1 MTDIKETISKIKSI
15 DNLKTVIEHYGV
27 KFISEPGGYK
37 ALCPLHSEKT
47 PSFHIK
53 SDNKGE
59 AIWSCFGCGKSGDI
73 INFIEDQEN
82 ISNVE
87 AIKKAYEILGLSLD
101 LPLGSTDNGKLSRLK
116 NKFKSYLPNGL
127 DDSYSLNRLHLYVN
141 KEGIPVIARPI
152 YRSSDLSKKKE
163 PRTYKI
169 IDQNTW
175 YQFGTTTQLGAYEVV
190 PYNYPKVIKAINN
203 NKSLYIVEGEKDAD
217 TLNRLGFTATTFQDK
232 PKSEDIWNIYK
243 KQLAG
248 ANIIFIGDT
257 GEAGEK
263 FKKLVWNNL
272 KNTVKSFKVIDLPGL
287 EALGDNADVTDWLES
302 GHTKEELLKVVNSAK
317 DIKWSIHWKDISIKE
332 NKNTGEKTTIP
343 LKTIDNFKL
352 ILERAN
358 TNIYINQITKVM
370 DVETDLFNNKTLD
383 TLMIEIQSLCTKIGF
398 KCNKTDVRDW
408 IETIAHEKSINPFKV
423 WLDNLPAWDKAS
435 RIDNYLSNFK
445 TVEGYQDVLKELLM
459 KKWLLS
465 FVGSAYDPDYKAYGL
480 LVLKGGQGIGKGE
493 CFKRLIPIKED
504 WVFLGEQE
512 FKGDRDNM
520 QILTSNLLVE
530 LSEFARSSKKVN
542 ELKGFVTMDKDK
554 LSLKYDKYASTNKRN
569 TIYFATVND
578 AEFLID
584 DENRRMWI
592 IDLESINWEGINN
605 FDYIQLWSEI
615 KETYLASPIIDGQPC
630 YHLTPAERELLQIN
644 NKNYEFRT
652 ELETLLEANLDF
664 DGSKRLW
671 LKSAEIVQLIDIKA
685 SGTAITRALKRL
697 GEETGKDKCFNK
709 VRGKFST
716 CPLPKNWY
724 GEINP
729 KYKDRLVTD
738 TKIAEDVAVEKVKT
752 DTELKSEIKKL
763 KQMIK
768 LLKQQMEEKNYIIN
782 QQQLKIVELENDNK
796 TWEQYF
802 KTIDKEA

>member
-1 MTDIKETISKIKSI
+1 MIDIKEAISKIKSI
-15 DNLKTVIEHYGV
+15 DNLKTIIEYYGSTF
-27 KFISEPGGYK
+27 KKDHEGY
-37 ALCPLHSEKT
+37 LTNCPIHGEKT
-47 PSFHIK
+47 PSFRLK
-53 SDNKGE
+53 DSDKG
-59 AIWSCFGCGKSGDI
+59 AIYHCFGCGAHGDI
-73 INFIEDQEN
+73 INFIESKES
-82 ISNVE
+82 ISNIE
-87 AIKKAYEILGLSLD
+87 AVKKAYEILGLSLSMQPSKLD
-101 LPLGSTDNGKLSRLK
+101 NFISFIKEKNNEIKSNGKTFKYESTYTYHNSDNKPVYLK
-116 NKFKSYLPNGL
+116 NKYRNTADKSKKTFITKAVIETDKSYKYGDSKYFNSTEKVLYNLPRVKNAML
-127 DDSYSLNRLHLYVN
+127 KDQY
-141 KEGIPVIARPI
+141 I
-152 YRSSDLSKKKE
+152 Y
-163 PRTYKI
+163 
-169 IDQNTW
+169 
-175 YQFGTTTQLGAYEVV
+175 F
-190 PYNYPKVIKAINN
+190 
-203 NKSLYIVEGEKDAD
+203 VEGEKDAD
-217 TLNRLGFTATTFQDK
+217 NLNRLGFAATT
-232 PKSEDIWNIYK
+232 IYSK
-243 KQLAG
+243 KWDNNYSKQLQG
-248 ANIIFIGDT
+248 SKIVFIGDT
-257 GEAGEK
+257 GKAGEE
-263 FKKLVWNNL
+263 FKHLVWNNL
-272 KNTVKSFKVIDLPGL
+272 KNIVKSFKAVELPGI

-302 GHTKEELLKVVNSAK
+302 GHTKEELLKVVNSTK
-317 DIKWSIHWKDISIKE
+317 DIKWNIHWKDISIKE
-332 NKNTGEKTTIP
+332 NKNTGEKTIIP

-435 RIDNYLSNFK
+435 RIDSYLLNFK

-459 KKWLLS
+459 RKWLLS

-630 YHLTPAERELLQIN
+630 YHLTPSERELLQIN

-671 LKSAEIVQLIDIKA
+671 LKSAEIVQLIEIKA

-716 CPLPKNWY
+716 CPLPKNWH
-724 GEINP
+724 GEINS
-729 KYKDRLVTD
+729 KYKNRLVTD
-738 TKIAEDVAVEKVKT
+738 TKITEDVAVEKAKT
-752 DTELKSEIKKL
+752 DAELKSENKKL

-768 LLKQQMEEKNYIIN
+768 LLQQQMEEKNYIIN

-796 TWEQYF
+796 TWEEYF
-802 KTIDKEA
+802 KAIDKEA